1 MTASPT
7 LADLDPLCR
16 LADAAARRLCRALRL
31 PAQEREDIRQDLI
44 CDLLH
49 RLRRFDP
56 ARGDLRAFAAVVFRH
71 RAARLA
77 EQIRRERAGRAGVS
91 LDDPLPGGDGLT
103 VGDALLEEEGYGAW
117 CGQGVDRIGALER
130 RLDLERAA
138 AAAIAPEDL
147 PLCAAL
153 AADTP
158 HAVAKQG
165 LVPRPVLYRRL
176 REMRLRLLAAGIA
189 AAA

>member
-1 MTASPT
+1 MTAVSPT

-138 AAAIAPEDL
+138 SAIDPADH
-147 PLCAAL
+147 PLCAVL

-158 HAVAKQG
+158 HAAAKRG
-165 LVPRPVLYRRL
+165 LVPRAVLYRRI
-176 REMRLRLLAAGIA
+176 REMRLRLLAAGIPA
-189 AAA
+189 LA